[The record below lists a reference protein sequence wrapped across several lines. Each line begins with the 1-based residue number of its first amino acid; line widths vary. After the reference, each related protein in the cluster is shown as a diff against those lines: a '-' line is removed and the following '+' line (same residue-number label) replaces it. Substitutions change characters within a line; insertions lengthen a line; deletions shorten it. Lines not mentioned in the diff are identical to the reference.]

1 MAYGFTAN
9 LTPIGGSDYLL
20 TVTESEAAT
29 GSEWTVV
36 GVPIKGRILRQVCVL
51 SSGTGTTVDPV
62 LTRTSAGTGQNV
74 VVENDTAAATVDTVS
89 DPGIPYYD
97 TDGTLFGKST
107 VDAGTDNTI
116 VSEYLIRGGW

>member
-20 TVTESEAAT
+20 TVTETEAAAA
-29 GSEWTVV
+29 SEWTAV
-36 GVPIKGRILRQVCVL
+36 GIPLKGRILRQVVSL
-51 SSGTGTTVDPV
+51 QSGAGATVDPI
-62 LTRTSAGTGQNV
+62 LTRTSGGTGQNV
-74 VVENDTAAATVDTVS
+74 LLENDTAAATVDTVS

-97 TDGTLFGKST
+97 TDGTWFGKST
-107 VDAGTDNTI
+107 VNAGTDNTI

>member
-20 TVTESEAAT
+20 TVTETEAAT
-29 GSEWTVV
+29 ASEWNVV
-36 GVPIKGRILRQVCVL
+36 GVPLKGRILRQMCVL

-62 LTRTSAGTGQNV
+62 LARTSGGTGQNV

-97 TDGTLFGKST
+97 TDGTFYGKSG